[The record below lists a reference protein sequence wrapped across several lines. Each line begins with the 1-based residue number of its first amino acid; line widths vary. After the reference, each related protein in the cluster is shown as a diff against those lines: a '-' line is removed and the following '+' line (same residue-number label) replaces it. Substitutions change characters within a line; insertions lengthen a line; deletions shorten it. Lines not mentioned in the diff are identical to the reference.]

1 LSTDVKAL
9 SGRVKTLLAT
19 SPEGETH
26 AVALPRP
33 EHHQEEPMTLTTT
46 PIAANTTSGAPLPL
60 VALPQGKLLTVNAKN
75 IPLIENAL
83 GPGVHFQPLR
93 VDVEAGVWVVL
104 ATFSPGSMVP
114 LHYHTG
120 VAEVYT
126 LAGSWHYL
134 EYPDQSQTAGSYLY
148 EPSASVHTFVCPE
161 SNTED
166 TVLFVRVVGANIN
179 FNEDGT
185 FHSIL
190 DAALICHLTDS
201 LSRAQKLDEPR
212 YIGGGAAHFTSEV

>member
-1 LSTDVKAL
+1 
-9 SGRVKTLLAT
+9 
-19 SPEGETH
+19 
-26 AVALPRP
+26 
-33 EHHQEEPMTLTTT
+33 MTLTTA
-46 PIAANTTSGAPLPL
+46 PVPANTTSGAPLPL
-60 VALPQGKLLTVNAKN
+60 VALPQGELLTVNESN

-93 VDVEAGVWVVL
+93 LDVEAGVWVVL

-120 VAEVYT
+120 VAEIYT

-134 EYPDQSQTAGSYLY
+134 EYPDQPQTAGSYLY
-148 EPSASVHTFVCPE
+148 EPGASVHTFVCAE
-161 SNTED
+161 TNTED
-166 TVLFVRVVGANIN
+166 TVLFARVVGANIN

-201 LSRAQKLDEPR
+201 LSRAQKLDEPW
-212 YIGGGAAHFTSEV
+212 YIGGGAAHFTREA

>member
-1 LSTDVKAL
+1 NSCPAGSRHCWRHRRKVKPMRL
-9 SGRVKTLLAT
+9 HYGGPK
-19 SPEGETH
+19 
-26 AVALPRP
+26 
-33 EHHQEEPMTLTTT
+33 HHQEEPMTLTTT

-60 VALPQGKLLTVNAKN
+60 VALPQGKLLTVNARN

-126 LAGSWHYL
+126 LAGSWH
-134 EYPDQSQTAGSYLY
+134 
-148 EPSASVHTFVCPE
+148 
-161 SNTED
+161 
-166 TVLFVRVVGANIN
+166 
-179 FNEDGT
+179 
-185 FHSIL
+185 
-190 DAALICHLTDS
+190 
-201 LSRAQKLDEPR
+201 
-212 YIGGGAAHFTSEV
+212 